1 MYVYISVA
9 PVTVIFA
16 VNGLRV
22 TKVGNEGELLQGSS
36 KGIFQRAGRRAAL
49 PWDCAALRRIALLA
63 CGKGELLQGMPH
75 ALDSEPLQGPCLG
88 VRSMSFDIV
97 HRIR

>member
-36 KGIFQRAGRRAAL
+36 KGQGDAPPCHGIAQHFAA
-49 PWDCAALRRIALLA
+49 
-63 CGKGELLQGMPH
+63 
-75 ALDSEPLQGPCLG
+75 
-88 VRSMSFDIV
+88 
-97 HRIR
+97 